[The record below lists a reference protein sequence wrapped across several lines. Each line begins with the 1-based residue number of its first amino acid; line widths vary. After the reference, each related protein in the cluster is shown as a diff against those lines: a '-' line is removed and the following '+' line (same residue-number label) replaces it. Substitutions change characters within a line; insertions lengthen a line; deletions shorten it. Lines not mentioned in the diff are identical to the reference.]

1 MYRGQAEGEAHRTRR
16 DGGGS
21 WKDHVRD
28 EETKGSGEALH
39 DRKAGDRDGERESK
53 NSSALR

>member
-16 DGGGS
+16 DGGGP

-39 DRKAGDRDGERESK
+39 DRKAGDRDGERE
-53 NSSALR
+53 RE